1 MSEERILV
9 VDDDPYICELI
20 TLYLKKEGY
29 QVSCVYNGAEAIDKL
44 KEQKPELVILDI
56 MLPGMDGWQ
65 VCREIKKISDVP
77 IIMLSAK
84 GDTLDKVLGLKLG
97 ADDYMVKPFEPR
109 ELIARIDAVLRRVS
123 GSTSSTKQIIL
134 PNLCIDLDSYTTK
147 IVNEKMELPPKE
159 MELLYFLVR
168 NKNCVFTREQL
179 IERIWGLD
187 FEGDNRTIDVHITR
201 VRKRL
206 ENVKEQYNI
215 KTIWGVG
222 YKFEVKKH
230 GQYSI

>member
-1 MSEERILV
+1 
-9 VDDDPYICELI
+9 
-20 TLYLKKEGY
+20 
-29 QVSCVYNGAEAIDKL
+29 
-44 KEQKPELVILDI
+44 
-56 MLPGMDGWQ
+56 MLPKMDGWD

-84 GDTLDKVLGLKLG
+84 GDTFDKVLGLKLG
-97 ADDYMVKPFEPR
+97 ADDYMVKPFESR
-109 ELIARIDAVLRRVS
+109 ELIARIDAVLRRS
-123 GSTSSTKQIIL
+123 YGSTSSTKQIIF
-134 PNLCIDLDSYTTK
+134 PNLCIDLDSYTVK
-147 IVNEKMELPPKE
+147 VMNEKMELPPKE

-187 FEGDNRTIDVHITR
+187 FEGENRTIDVHIKR
-201 VRKRL
+201 LRKRL

-222 YKFEVKKH
+222 YKFEVKKD
-230 GQYSI
+230 GKYSI